1 MGPFVSI
8 ISNNL
13 QYMGISY
20 FSVVS
25 HREPSDIMLLF
36 LWCAPNRCSFIH
48 ISFIYLAKINE
59 VLFRAPFLL
68 LTRPFYHIGL
78 SHFLA
83 QFHLEHLL
91 TKCFYSCAVQKS
103 MQFHAP
109 FRLLTRP
116 FYNIWVSH
124 ISVQF
129 HFGHLLTKCYYSCG
143 AQKSMQFHS
152 GHLSF
157 Y

>member
-1 MGPFVSI
+1 MLLIQYLENKNVVLIMGPFFSI

-13 QYMGISY
+13 QHMGISY

-48 ISFIYLAKINE
+48 ISCIYLAKIND

-91 TKCFYSCAVQKS
+91 TKCFYSCDV
-103 MQFHAP
+103 
-109 FRLLTRP
+109 
-116 FYNIWVSH
+116 
-124 ISVQF
+124 
-129 HFGHLLTKCYYSCG
+129 
-143 AQKSMQFHS
+143 QKSMQFHS
-152 GHLSF
+152 GHNSFFLLDPLSYVGISYF
-157 Y
+157 SVVSLRAPSD